1 MFQIRW
7 VLFLGS
13 FISATATTA
22 AAEYLLG
29 PGDKVHI
36 TVYKNPDLETV
47 TRVREKGAISFPL
60 IGEVNV
66 GGLDEREA
74 ERRIADQLR
83 LGGFVNDANVTLS
96 IEEYRSRLVSVL
108 GYVNKPGQFAIS
120 RESTVIDL
128 IAIAGGVNP
137 NGADQAI
144 VTRKTAKGN
153 ETYSVNLLDV
163 LERGQAAKNFA
174 VVDGDTIYIPMMH
187 QVFIYGAVRRPG
199 AYRYQAD
206 LTVMKALSLAGGLY
220 LDSQA
225 RRGSEDRIKIKR
237 QKPNGDIEE
246 HRAHVDDILLAE
258 DVITVDESL
267 F

>member
-1 MFQIRW
+1 MFHIRW
-7 VLFLGS
+7 ITFLCG
-13 FISATATTA
+13 IALAPIATAA
-22 AAEYLLG
+22 SEYLLG
-29 PGDKVHI
+29 SGDKIHI

-47 TRVREKGAISFPL
+47 TRVREKGDVSFPL
-60 IGEVNV
+60 IGEVNI
-66 GGLDEREA
+66 GGLDVREA

-83 LGGFVNDANVTLS
+83 LGGFVNDPNVTLT

-120 RESTVIDL
+120 RESSVIDL
-128 IAIAGGVNP
+128 IAIAGGVNAT
-137 NGADQAI
+137 GADQAI
-144 VTRKTAKGN
+144 VTRKSEKGSQ
-153 ETYSVNLLDV
+153 TYSVNLLDV

-174 VVDGDTIYIPMMH
+174 VVDGDTIYVPMMY
-187 QVFIYGAVRRPG
+187 QVFVYGAVRQPG
-199 AYRYQAD
+199 VYRYQPG

-220 LDSQA
+220 LGVQS

-237 QKPNGDIEE
+237 QKPNGEIEE
-246 HRAHVDDILLAE
+246 YRAHVDDILLAE